1 MSKKQVTQEYFDNIV
16 KENLEEFSMPLDEA
30 LNDAIEQ
37 LKSQNIDLTN
47 IVKFGPHETDQL
59 ANSISKLENFVRA
72 DKLDVDEEEINEI
85 KKAVEILKEKFHKDI
100 SFRVLAT
107 KKSNANSVFITFL
120 QKFHLHSEF
129 IVDFIQMY
137 NLYLTNQTDV
147 LMLDTI
153 KSLIRLT
160 KDAKSIDLLKNL
172 LKLLVTSCVLCE
184 NNRQMYV
191 ENGLCELLIDLF
203 QEYKKSNLILVEICN
218 LIRNL
223 LLDDDL
229 RVEFG
234 RSHEHAKFIAS
245 QLNGLDVLLSIALCK
260 YLVFLFIVI
269 FFTYVFSYDS

>member
-1 MSKKQVTQEYFDNIV
+1 MSKNQVTQEYFDNIV
-16 KENLEEFSMPLDEA
+16 QENIDEFSMTLEEA
-30 LNDAIEQ
+30 LIDAIEQ

-47 IVKFGPHETDQL
+47 IVKFGSEEINALKT
-59 ANSISKLENFVRA
+59 SISKLENIINQSL
-72 DKLDVDEEEINEI
+72 DDEKLKEI
-85 KKAVEILKEKFHKDI
+85 KTSIEILKDKFQKDI

-107 KKSNANSVFITFL
+107 KKSNANDVFIRFL
-120 QKFHLHSEF
+120 EKYNLKTEF
-129 IVDFIQMY
+129 INDFIQMY

-147 LMLDTI
+147 LTVENI
-153 KSLIRLT
+153 KTLIKLT
-160 KDAKSIDLLKNL
+160 KEAKSVDLLKNL
-172 LKLLVTSCVLCE
+172 LKLLVTTCVLCE

-203 QEYKKSNLILVEICN
+203 QEYKTSNLILIEICN

-245 QLNGLDVLLSIALCK
+245 QLNGLDVLLSIALC
-260 YLVFLFIVI
+260 
-269 FFTYVFSYDS
+269 T